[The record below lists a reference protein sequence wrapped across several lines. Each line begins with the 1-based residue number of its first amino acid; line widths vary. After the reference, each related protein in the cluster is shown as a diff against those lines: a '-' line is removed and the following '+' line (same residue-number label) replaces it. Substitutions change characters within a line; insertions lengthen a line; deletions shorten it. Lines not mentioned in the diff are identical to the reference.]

1 MSKKVDGFDILYFS
15 STDYRIKIVHLNVF
29 TATFAEVKQLRI
41 VNKMTN
47 KITTALPDPVD
58 IIINLIICSECVVR
72 SGRSV
77 VCISKQNLIKY
88 QCK

>member
-1 MSKKVDGFDILYFS
+1 MFS
-15 STDYRIKIVHLNVF
+15 QPRLL
-29 TATFAEVKQLRI
+29 TFAEIKQLRI

-77 VCISKQNLIKY
+77 VCI
-88 QCK
+88 

>member
-1 MSKKVDGFDILYFS
+1 MFS
-15 STDYRIKIVHLNVF
+15 QPRLL
-29 TATFAEVKQLRI
+29 TFAEVKQLRI

-47 KITTALPDPVD
+47 KITALPDPVD
-58 IIINLIICSECVVR
+58 IIINLIICSEFVVR
-72 SGRSV
+72 SGRSI

>member
-1 MSKKVDGFDILYFS
+1 MFS
-15 STDYRIKIVHLNVF
+15 QPRLL
-29 TATFAEVKQLRI
+29 TFAEVKQLRI

-47 KITTALPDPVD
+47 KITTAIPDPVD
-58 IIINLIICSECVVR
+58 IIINLIICSEFVVR

>member
-29 TATFAEVKQLRI
+29 TATVKQLRI

-58 IIINLIICSECVVR
+58 IIINLIICSEFVVR